1 MDDDLTPPAKPRKT
15 KWFLVGASI
24 ILWSAGSLEFFRFV
38 LQNVHYFNAG
48 IYGDGLYYFAMARGI
63 LNGLHLYSDL
73 FESKPPVI
81 FWLSALSLLTTKD
94 DTLYRLILTILLAA
108 IPAVLSLF
116 AVHLTRSHGRQPH
129 RLFVG
134 IAFLFGSAMASF
146 AINRSHAHQT
156 EGFGVVVAILCV
168 LLFAYRSKAAGG
180 NLWKIAASAS
190 CFAIAALTK
199 EPFTL
204 AMFGG
209 LLVLVSTK
217 QDVKDAAKVIVL
229 GGLLAIGILVLSG
242 TVHGYFSIYLPEIF
256 SGRIPQNVM
265 YHDYR
270 IDTFV
275 VVPAPLWIRGL
286 DVATLFRDM
295 WSPSPGF
302 VVGWFPFLGLAIALL
317 FLTHQ
322 CSDEADDYR
331 WGWCVIGILT
341 VACFLLFL
349 DLVRVLE
356 QVLAFLQFKIPWGD
370 AFFRGKLLLLSVYGL
385 AWLVPF
391 VLLLRQSPRTAKRV
405 AVTVLV
411 LYLASVA
418 VATGGEFRPQY
429 FLFAVPVY
437 VACFVALLRRT
448 VAPSSRPW
456 TTVTMAAL
464 ACLLILNAVNSPRF
478 PYPELDRQEP
488 PIATSV
494 IAQSQQLDALL
505 TACEF
510 SRYFLA
516 WSDQDKGGNL
526 RLALQGLTVHSP
538 YQLDYGLLRAFPRA
552 QEATDRFRYGADER
566 PNAFFHAKFL
576 QDLADAPIV
585 VYAGSTAEP
594 FADEESQQVFRQHFS
609 VKAPPCAQPL
619 LPIGDLSLFF
629 RRAAGSAK
637 PEERRPQ

>member
-1 MDDDLTPPAKPRKT
+1 MDENLPLSAKTWKA

-24 ILWSAGSLEFFRFV
+24 ILWGAGSLELLRFV

-48 IYGDGLYYFAMARGI
+48 IYGDGLYYFAMGRGI
-63 LNGLHLYSDL
+63 LNGLHLYIDL

-81 FWLSALSLLTTKD
+81 FWLSALSLLITKD
-94 DTLYRLILTILLAA
+94 DTLYRLVLAILLAA
-108 IPAVLSLF
+108 IPASLSLF
-116 AVHLTRSHGRQPH
+116 SLYLTRSHSRQA
-129 RLFVG
+129 RLLFVG

-168 LLFAYRSKAAGG
+168 LCFAYRSNNVALA
-180 NLWKIAASAS
+180 NFWKIAASAS

-199 EPFTL
+199 EPFAL

-217 QDVKDAAKVIVL
+217 QDLKDVAKVIVL
-229 GGLLAIGILVLSG
+229 GGLLAIGILVISG
-242 TVHGYFSIYLPEIF
+242 TAHGYFTIYLPEIF
-256 SGRIPQNVM
+256 TGRIPQNVM

-322 CSDEADDYR
+322 TSDEADDYR

-341 VACFLLFL
+341 VVCLLLFL
-349 DLVRVLE
+349 DLARVLE

-370 AFFRGKLLLLSVYGL
+370 AFFRSKLLLLSIYGL

-391 VLLLRQSPRTAKRV
+391 VLLLRQSPGTAKRV
-405 AVTVLV
+405 AITVLV

-429 FLFAVPVY
+429 FLFAAPVY
-437 VACFVALLRRT
+437 VACFLAFLRRA
-448 VAPSSRPW
+448 VAPTRRIW
-456 TTVTMAAL
+456 TTVTMAAF
-464 ACLLILNAVNSPRF
+464 ACLLVLNALKSPRF
-478 PYPELDRQEP
+478 PYRELDHQQP
-488 PIATSV
+488 PISESV
-494 IAQSQQLDALL
+494 ISQSQQLDALL

-526 RLALQGLTVHSP
+526 RLAIQGLTVHSP

-552 QEATDRFRYGADER
+552 HEATERFRYGADER

-576 QDLADAPIV
+576 QDLGDAPIV

-594 FADEESQQVFRQHFS
+594 FADEESQQAFRRQFT
-609 VKAPPCAQPL
+609 VEAPPCAQPF
-619 LPIGDLSLFF
+619 LPIGDLSLYF
-629 RRAAGSAK
+629 RHSAGSVDS
-637 PEERRPQ
+637 ERLP